1 MDIIGRTAKGK
12 GVIREGQ
19 EEERKRNTGKDKEG
33 RVNSKRWEEKEEGT
47 EEEHIREDNNG
58 KKWNLEGHGK
68 EKEGKSRNG

>member
-1 MDIIGRTAKGK
+1 MAFAKAKKKRGREIQERIKKG
-12 GVIREGQ
+12 
-19 EEERKRNTGKDKEG
+19 
-33 RVNSKRWEEKEEGT
+33 VNSKRWEEKEEGT